1 MSVALKNSI
10 RGSLLKSME
19 QTNVQ
24 EKVVEQAKSKT
35 IDLVAKVVEEQVPI
49 PLPIDVRQ
57 TLEDATNGIP
67 PILNTEN
74 PEEYITPEVEEALN
88 ELDQGTKDNI
98 VDTLESTEDSLKSA
112 LVPITQVRAA
122 LIPVKDTIKSL
133 NKTAGTVQKSINGL
147 STLVNTIKL
156 IPIPTSTG
164 APGVPGVPVSVPNT
178 FADTMDTV
186 KTNIDSAKGA
196 VGYIPPTTEYLTQQI
211 NGVELQLQS
220 AESLVDPAFSILTI
234 LIAIFKFGKDIT
246 PTQKDE
252 LLNDTRDNIS
262 SILGGIGDDANPLIN
277 EETEEDLSSRLNES
291 STNPLFYRGYKLSI
305 EGNVD
310 NPLSYVQRR
319 IVGKN
324 IRLNVSPNIVKGD
337 FSYSSSLEVLIKEI
351 QFLIDSIIEIRENNN
366 LEDNSGNIQKLN
378 QSIID
383 LNPSLKDQFIDEDL
397 KTPITP
403 QTEADSQQQLDDLLK
418 EI

>member
-1 MSVALKNSI
+1 MSIALKNSI
-10 RGSLLKSME
+10 RGSLLKSIE

-35 IDLVAKVVEEQVPI
+35 IDLVSKVVEEQVPI

-67 PILNTEN
+67 PVLNTEN

-98 VDTLESTEDSLKSA
+98 VNTLESTENDLQSA
-112 LVPITQVRAA
+112 LVPIKQVRAA

-147 STLVNTIKL
+147 SALVNTIKL

-196 VGYIPPTTEYLTQQI
+196 VGYIPPTTETLTQQI

-234 LIAIFKFGKDIT
+234 LIVIFKFGKDIT

-252 LLNDTRDNIS
+252 LLNETRDNIN

-319 IVGKN
+319 VVGKN
-324 IRLNVSPNIVKGD
+324 LSLNVSPNIVKGD

-366 LEDNSGNIQKLN
+366 LEGNSSDIQRLN
-378 QSIID
+378 QYIID

-403 QTEADSQQQLDDLLK
+403 QIESDSQQQLNDLLK

>member
-1 MSVALKNSI
+1 MSIALKNSI
-10 RGSLLKSME
+10 RGSLLKSMD

-67 PILNTEN
+67 PVLNTEN

-88 ELDQGTKDNI
+88 ELDQDTKDNI
-98 VDTLESTEDSLKSA
+98 VDTLESTENDLQSTLI
-112 LVPITQVRAA
+112 PIKQVRAA

-147 STLVNTIKL
+147 SALVNTIKL

-220 AESLVDPAFSILTI
+220 AENLVDPAFSILTI

-252 LLNDTRDNIS
+252 LLNETRDNIN

-324 IRLNVSPNIVKGD
+324 VSSNVSPNIVKGD

-366 LEDNSGNIQKLN
+366 LEGNSSDIQRLN

>member
-1 MSVALKNSI
+1 MV
-10 RGSLLKSME
+10 
-19 QTNVQ
+19 
-24 EKVVEQAKSKT
+24 
-35 IDLVAKVVEEQVPI
+35 
-49 PLPIDVRQ
+49 
-57 TLEDATNGIP
+57 
-67 PILNTEN
+67 
-74 PEEYITPEVEEALN
+74 
-88 ELDQGTKDNI
+88 
-98 VDTLESTEDSLKSA
+98 
-112 LVPITQVRAA
+112 
-122 LIPVKDTIKSL
+122 
-133 NKTAGTVQKSINGL
+133 
-147 STLVNTIKL
+147 
-156 IPIPTSTG
+156 
-164 APGVPGVPVSVPNT
+164 
-178 FADTMDTV
+178 
-186 KTNIDSAKGA
+186 
-196 VGYIPPTTEYLTQQI
+196 
-211 NGVELQLQS
+211 
-220 AESLVDPAFSILTI
+220 
-234 LIAIFKFGKDIT
+234 FKFGKDIT

-252 LLNDTRDNIS
+252 LLNETRDNIN

-324 IRLNVSPNIVKGD
+324 VSSNVSPNIVKGD

-366 LEDNSGNIQKLN
+366 LEGNSSDIQRLN

>member
-1 MSVALKNSI
+1 MSIALKNSI
-10 RGSLLKSME
+10 RRSLLKSMD

-67 PILNTEN
+67 PVLNTEN

-88 ELDQGTKDNI
+88 ELDQDTKDNI
-98 VDTLESTEDSLKSA
+98 VDTLESTENDLQSTLI
-112 LVPITQVRAA
+112 PIKQVRAA

-147 STLVNTIKL
+147 SALVNTIKL

-220 AESLVDPAFSILTI
+220 AENLVDPAFSILTI

-252 LLNDTRDNIS
+252 LLNETRDNIN

-324 IRLNVSPNIVKGD
+324 VSSNVSPNIVKGD

-366 LEDNSGNIQKLN
+366 LEGNSSDIQRLN

>member
-1 MSVALKNSI
+1 MSVSLKNAI
-10 RGSLLKSME
+10 RGSLLKAIE
-19 QTNVQ
+19 QTNAQ
-24 EKVVEQAKSKT
+24 EKVVELAKTKA

-67 PILNTEN
+67 PVLNTEN

-88 ELDQGTKDNI
+88 ELDQGTKDDI
-98 VDTLESTEDSLKSA
+98 VDTLESTENDLQSA
-112 LVPITQVRAA
+112 LTPITQVRAA
-122 LIPVKDTIKSL
+122 LTPVKDSITSL
-133 NKTAGTVQKSINGL
+133 NKQAGVIQKNINGL
-147 STLVNTIKL
+147 SAIVNTIKL
-156 IPIPTSTG
+156 LPIPTSTG
-164 APGVPGVPVSVPNT
+164 APGVPGVPLSAPNT

-186 KTNIDSAKGA
+186 KTSIDSAKGA
-196 VGYIPPTTEYLTQQI
+196 VGYIPPSTESMTQQI

-234 LIAIFKFGKDIT
+234 LIAIFKFEKDIT

-262 SILGGIGDDANPLIN
+262 SILGGIGGDANPLIN
-277 EETEEDLSSRLNES
+277 QENEEDLSSRLSES
-291 STNPLFYRGYKLSI
+291 STNPLFYKGYRLSV
-305 EGNVD
+305 EGNID
-310 NPLSYVQRR
+310 NPLSYPQRR

-324 IRLNVSPNIVKGD
+324 ISQNVSPNIVKGD
-337 FSYSSSLEVLIKEI
+337 FSYSSSLEILFNEIK
-351 QFLIDSIIEIRENNN
+351 FLIDSIIEIRENNS
-366 LEDNSGNIQKLN
+366 LEDDSGNIQKLN